1 MAIVKGP
8 KHKEKETSAIGVN
21 SSITGKKWIVRDVD
35 ERMALM
41 LSQRFSLPEIVGR
54 VLANRGVNIE
64 SAKQF
69 LNPTLRECLPDPNC
83 LIDME
88 KAVNRILNA
97 ILNSESIAV
106 FGDYDVDGATSS
118 ALICRFF
125 SEIGINLRV
134 YIPDRISEGY
144 GPNWPAFKRLKEDNI
159 DLVITVDCGITSF
172 DVLEKAAQSEL
183 DVIVLDHHV
192 AEPGLPKAL
201 AIVNPNRLDDK
212 SELGTLAAVGVSFL
226 VMVALNRR
234 LRDSRWYHNNRI
246 NEPNLLGLL
255 DLVALGTV
263 CDVVNL
269 SGLNLSLIHI

>member
-41 LSQRFSLPEIVGR
+41 LSQRFSLTEIVGR
-54 VLANRGVNIE
+54 VLANIGVNIE

-106 FGDYDVDGATSS
+106 FGD
-118 ALICRFF
+118 
-125 SEIGINLRV
+125 
-134 YIPDRISEGY
+134 
-144 GPNWPAFKRLKEDNI
+144 
-159 DLVITVDCGITSF
+159 
-172 DVLEKAAQSEL
+172 
-183 DVIVLDHHV
+183 
-192 AEPGLPKAL
+192 
-201 AIVNPNRLDDK
+201 
-212 SELGTLAAVGVSFL
+212 
-226 VMVALNRR
+226 
-234 LRDSRWYHNNRI
+234 
-246 NEPNLLGLL
+246 
-255 DLVALGTV
+255 
-263 CDVVNL
+263 
-269 SGLNLSLIHI
+269 

>member
-1 MAIVKGP
+1 MAILKGP

-21 SSITGKKWIVRDVD
+21 SSITGKRWIVRDVD

-125 SEIGINLRV
+125 SQIGINLRV

-226 VMVALNRR
+226 VMVALN
-234 LRDSRWYHNNRI
+234 L
-246 NEPNLLGLL
+246 
-255 DLVALGTV
+255 A
-263 CDVVNL
+263 
-269 SGLNLSLIHI
+269 

>member
-88 KAVNRILNA
+88 KAVNRISNA

-134 YIPDRISEGY
+134 YIPCLLY
-144 GPNWPAFKRLKEDNI
+144 
-159 DLVITVDCGITSF
+159 TS
-172 DVLEKAAQSEL
+172 DAADE
-183 DVIVLDHHV
+183 
-192 AEPGLPKAL
+192 
-201 AIVNPNRLDDK
+201 
-212 SELGTLAAVGVSFL
+212 
-226 VMVALNRR
+226 
-234 LRDSRWYHNNRI
+234 
-246 NEPNLLGLL
+246 
-255 DLVALGTV
+255 
-263 CDVVNL
+263 
-269 SGLNLSLIHI
+269 